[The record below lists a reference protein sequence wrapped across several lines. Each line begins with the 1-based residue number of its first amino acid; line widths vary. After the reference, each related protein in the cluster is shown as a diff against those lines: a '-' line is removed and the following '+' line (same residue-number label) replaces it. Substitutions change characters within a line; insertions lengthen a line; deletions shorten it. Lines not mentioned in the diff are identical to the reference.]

1 MNPSSVAP
9 RSARPVPGLA
19 ALVRAAVV
27 CALVVC
33 SAARVR
39 AADGAPVPH
48 YAITATLDAPTG
60 MIRGSVAITFANRG
74 HEPLRQAYLRLYPNR
89 FLRDGDEVNDITR
102 MHVYP
107 ENEFVPGGITIDT
120 AAASDGTTLAAR
132 VVERDGTL
140 DRTVLEVDL
149 ATPLSPGATTTV
161 VLGFA
166 TQLPERF
173 GPFGRTELGETAVA
187 GWYPYLVPRAAD
199 GSWLW
204 TAGPERADVSASLT
218 APSALTLVA
227 GSDVFPA
234 PHAAT
239 VQVESRRV
247 QTFALIALPDASV
260 TTAETAGTTITF
272 VAPQALREQ
281 RLAFGPVA
289 PELFRDVVKRA
300 IDLRPKTL
308 ATPPTLTVVQVPLRW
323 NLTTPSD
330 GLVVVSDRA
339 MRVHELLRPF
349 HEAQVAQAVYAE
361 LLRSEIRACPEPQ
374 PRWTSDGVAW
384 ALADRYL
391 DAVDP
396 EHRTVHDWID
406 WFDVFAIVDRF
417 ETAPKVP
424 FVQAFFQNAQS
435 DDDLRENVFTYSG
448 NRPPA
453 RLVFARLDRGVG
465 AGELAKAVD
474 AQLAAPCA
482 PFDAA
487 LEKATGAAP
496 TAVDGDLEA
505 ALAPPL
511 AEDVP
516 VVVDPALRPQRE
528 RSTYQLVLDTADVE
542 VSSTEFG
549 LAALFVARKRGDYT
563 KDFAISPYL
572 TERGYGVNAGPRVH
586 FGPRNDANTF
596 RHNIY
601 AFYDHAWLDR
611 GFKDDSQ
618 PDLRDSGQIGGFGLR
633 YDYSNVY
640 YYDNPTSQREARVFV
655 DWYDPDLGG
664 DYGFVRFGGRVAA
677 TTPLLTPRTIGAL
690 ELLVGFEEA
699 TNDRGVPIQA
709 QYSLGGRRALRG
721 VSVNE
726 KLARNIGLARA
737 EIRQDV
743 FPEVDWNLLD
753 LLVYRRPQL
762 ALFVDT
768 GQVDD
773 SAGRALDPAHFAIAA
788 GTGINVLYDFLG
800 FFPGRAYIEV
810 ATRLDRDQT
819 DFQVL
824 FGTRQAF

>member
-1 MNPSSVAP
+1 MKLALAVLVWIVTLSGALPARAQDGVSVTH
-9 RSARPVPGLA
+9 A
-19 ALVRAAVV
+19 ASTTVR
-27 CALVVC
+27 
-33 SAARVR
+33 
-39 AADGAPVPH
+39 VPH
-48 YAITATLDAPTG
+48 YALTATLDVTAGT
-60 MIRGSVAITFANRG
+60 IRGSVAITFTNDGR
-74 HEPLRQAYLRLYPNR
+74 EPMRQTYLRLYPNR
-89 FLRDGDEVNDITR
+89 FLHDGDEVNDVTR
-102 MHVYP
+102 MYVYP
-107 ENEFVPGGITIDT
+107 ENEFSPGSITIDT
-120 AAASDGTTLAAR
+120 AAASDGTPLLSRIVAR
-132 VVERDGTL
+132 AETPAE
-140 DRTVLEVDL
+140 TVLELDL
-149 ATPLSPGATTTV
+149 ATPLPAGSTTTV
-161 VLGFA
+161 VLGFT

-173 GPFGRTELGETAVA
+173 GPFGRTELADTAVA

-199 GSWLW
+199 GTFLW
-204 TAGPERADVSASLT
+204 TDGPAPADVSASVT
-218 APSALTLVA
+218 SPAELTLVA
-227 GSDVFPA
+227 GSDVFAA

-239 VQVESRRV
+239 VRAESRRV
-247 QTFALIALPDASV
+247 RTFALVALPDAAV
-260 TTAETAGTTITF
+260 TTAETGGTTITF
-272 VAPQALREQ
+272 VAPRAVREQ
-281 RLAFGPVA
+281 RVAFGPVA
-289 PELFRDVVKRA
+289 PELFRGVVQRA
-300 IDLRPKTL
+300 IELRPPSL

-361 LLRSEIRACPEPQ
+361 LVRSEMRACPELQ
-374 PRWTSDGVAW
+374 PRWTSDGIAW

-396 EHRTVHDWID
+396 GHRSVHDWID

-424 FVQAFFQNAQS
+424 FVQAFFTNAQS

-448 NRPPA
+448 NHPPA
-453 RLVFARLDRGVG
+453 RLVFARLDRSVG
-465 AGELAKAVD
+465 SDELARAVD

-482 PFDAA
+482 PFTAA
-487 LEKATGAAP
+487 LEQASTAPAAAR
-496 TAVDGDLEA
+496 TDLDA

-511 AEDVP
+511 AEDVT
-516 VVVDPALRPQRE
+516 VVVDPSLRPPRE

-572 TERGYGVNAGPRVH
+572 TERGYGVNAGPRLH
-586 FGPRNDANTF
+586 FGPRNDANTY
-596 RHNIY
+596 RHNLY

-611 GFKDDSQ
+611 GFKDDSD
-618 PDLRDSGQIGGFGLR
+618 PDLRDSGQIGGFGVR

-640 YYDNPTSQREARVFV
+640 FYDNPTNQRDARVFV

-699 TNDRGVPIQA
+699 TNGRGVPIQA

-726 KLARNIGLARA
+726 KLARNIGLARF

-762 ALFVDT
+762 QLFVDT

-773 SAGRALDPAHFAIAA
+773 SAGRALDPEHFAIAA

-800 FFPGRAYIEV
+800 FFPGRAYIEL

-819 DFQVL
+819 SFQVL

>member
-1 MNPSSVAP
+1 MKLALAVLACVVAL
-9 RSARPVPGLA
+9 SCARPG
-19 ALVRAAVV
+19 RAQ
-27 CALVVC
+27 
-33 SAARVR
+33 
-39 AADGAPVPH
+39 DGASIPH
-48 YAITATLDAPTG
+48 YALTAALDSAAG
-60 MIRGSVAITFANRG
+60 AIRGSVAITFTNQG
-74 HEPLRQAYLRLYPNR
+74 HEPLRQTYLRLYPNR
-89 FLRDGDEVNDITR
+89 FLQDGDEVNDITR

-107 ENEFVPGGITIDT
+107 ENEFSRGGITIDT
-120 AAASDGTTLAAR
+120 AVASDGTPLVSRIVAR
-132 VVERDGTL
+132 EETPAE
-140 DRTVLEVDL
+140 TVLELDL
-149 ATPLSPGATTTV
+149 AAALPPGSRTTIV
-161 VLGFA
+161 VGFT

-173 GPFGRTELGETAVA
+173 GPFGRTELADTAVA
-187 GWYPYLVPRAAD
+187 GWYPYLVPRTAD
-199 GSWLW
+199 GTWLW
-204 TAGPERADVSASLT
+204 TAGPGPADVSASVT
-218 APSALTLVA
+218 ASPELTLVA
-227 GSDVFPA
+227 GSDVFAA

-239 VQVESRRV
+239 VRTEARRV
-247 QTFALIALPDASV
+247 RTFALIALPDASV
-260 TTAETAGTTITF
+260 TTVESAGTTVTF
-272 VAPQALREQ
+272 VAPKAQREQ
-281 RLAFGPVA
+281 RVAVGPVA
-289 PELFRDVVKRA
+289 PELFRAAVKRA
-300 IDLRPKTL
+300 IDLRPPAL
-308 ATPPTLTVVQVPLRW
+308 ASPPTLTVVQVPLRW

-330 GLVVVSDRA
+330 GIVIVSDRA

-349 HEAQVAQAVYAE
+349 HEAQIAQAVYAE
-361 LLRSEIRACPEPQ
+361 LVRSEMRACPDPQ
-374 PRWTSDGVAW
+374 PRWTSDGIAW

-391 DAVDP
+391 EAVDP

-424 FVQAFFQNAQS
+424 FVQAFFTNAQS

-448 NRPPA
+448 HRPPA
-453 RLVFARLDRGVG
+453 RLVFARLDRSVG
-465 AGELAKAVD
+465 TDDLAKAVD

-482 PFDAA
+482 PFSATLGTATSTAADAT
-487 LEKATGAAP
+487 L
-496 TAVDGDLEA
+496 DA
-505 ALAPPL
+505 ALAPPPE
-511 AEDVP
+511 EDVP
-516 VVVDPALRPQRE
+516 VAVDPSLRPARE

-563 KDFAISPYL
+563 KDFAFSPYL
-572 TERGYGVNAGPRVH
+572 TERGYGVNAGPRLH
-586 FGPRNDANTF
+586 FGPRNDANTY
-596 RHNIY
+596 RHNLY

-640 YYDNPTSQREARVFV
+640 FYDNPTNQREARLFV

-699 TNDRGVPIQA
+699 TNARGVPIQA

-726 KLARNIGLARA
+726 KLARNIGLARF
-737 EIRQDV
+737 ELRQDV

-762 ALFVDT
+762 QLFVDT

-773 SAGRALDPAHFAIAA
+773 SAGRALNPGHFAVAA